1 MENPKI
7 IVVKCGGSV
16 LNHGQELTSLCRN
29 IQELNQQEFK
39 VVVVHGGGPEISR
52 LLKHFNLPSLFHN
65 GLRVTTAAIAE
76 IAQMALIGTN
86 NTNLVRLLNKHG
98 INACGLS
105 GADSNLLVADYLDWE
120 NLGYVGEVTVVN
132 VNLLNLLLSAGIV
145 PLIAPLAVDES
156 GNILNINADLAASA
170 IATALSAHLVLLSD
184 VDGYYAA
191 YPDKNSRI
199 SMLHVSEV
207 NCLLSEDGKV
217 SSGMIPKLQACAK
230 AVTGGVKS
238 ACILNGTE
246 DYFISNALTQ
256 PGKYGT
262 TIIKE
267 MTSCKSE

>member
-98 INACGLS
+98 ISACGLS
-105 GADSNLLVADYLDWE
+105 GADGNLLVADYLDWE

-132 VNLLNLLLSAGIV
+132 VYLLNLLLGAGIV